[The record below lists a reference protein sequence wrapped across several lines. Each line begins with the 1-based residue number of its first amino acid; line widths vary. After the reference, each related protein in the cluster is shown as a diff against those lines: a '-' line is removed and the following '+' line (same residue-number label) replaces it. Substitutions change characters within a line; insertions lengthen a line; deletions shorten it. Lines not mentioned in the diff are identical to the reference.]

1 MKIPILKDGPMNRET
16 ILLVEDE
23 QDIQDLLKFHLE
35 RENLSVV
42 SALTGEDA
50 LKALQSQKPDLILL
64 DLMLPGIDGLEVCRR
79 LKGQEGTRDIPI
91 IMLTAK
97 DSEADIVTGL
107 EMGASDYIC
116 KPFSPRVVL
125 ARIHAVLRR
134 PVTPE
139 PEEDTGPAI
148 HAGPLTVDPERY
160 KVEIKGKEVPL
171 TYTEFRILHLLVSSP
186 GRAFSRQQIVD
197 QVRGESYAVTE
208 RIVDVQMVSLRKK
221 LGHLG
226 DWIET
231 VRGVGYRFK
240 EV

>member
-1 MKIPILKDGPMNRET
+1 MTRET

-23 QDIQDLLKFHLE
+23 HDIRELLKFHLE
-35 RENLSVV
+35 RDNLAVEAVENGEN
-42 SALTGEDA
+42 ALQA
-50 LKALQSQKPDLILL
+50 LKSRGVSLVLL

-79 LKGQEGTRDIPI
+79 LKAQPETREIPI

-97 DSEADIVTGL
+97 DSEADIVAGL
-107 EMGASDYIC
+107 EMGAADYVC
-116 KPFSPRVVL
+116 KPFSPRVL
-125 ARIHAVLRR
+125 MARIHAVLRR
-134 PVTPE
+134 PTTDAAA
-139 PEEDTGPAI
+139 DTAGPVI
-148 HAGPLTVDPERY
+148 KIGPLTVDPGRH
-160 KVEIKGKEVPL
+160 KVEIKGKEIQL
-171 TYTEFRILHLLVSSP
+171 TYTEFRILQLLAENA
-186 GRAFSRQQIVD
+186 GRAFTRQQIVD

-221 LGHLG
+221 LGPLG

>member
-1 MKIPILKDGPMNRET
+1 MSKES

-23 QDIQDLLKFHLE
+23 HDIQDLLKFHLE
-35 RENLSVV
+35 RENLVV
-42 SALTGEDA
+42 ETADTGEDA
-50 LKALQSQKPDLILL
+50 LQRLKSRTVSLILL

-79 LKGQEGTRDIPI
+79 LKAQPETAAIPI

-107 EMGASDYIC
+107 EMGAADYVC
-116 KPFSPRVVL
+116 KPFSPRVL
-125 ARIHAVLRR
+125 MARIHAVLRR
-134 PVTPE
+134 PVAAATGDVLE
-139 PEEDTGPAI
+139 PVITV
-148 HAGPLTVDPERY
+148 GPLTVDPGRH
-160 KVEIKGKEVPL
+160 KVEIKGREVPL
-171 TYTEFRILHLLVSSP
+171 TFTEFRILHLLAESP

-221 LGHLG
+221 LGALG

>member
-1 MKIPILKDGPMNRET
+1 MSKES

-23 QDIQDLLKFHLE
+23 HDIQDLLKFHLE
-35 RENLSVV
+35 RENLVV
-42 SALTGEDA
+42 ETADTGEDA
-50 LKALQSQKPDLILL
+50 LQRLKSRTVSLILL

-79 LKGQEGTRDIPI
+79 LKAQPETADIPI

-107 EMGASDYIC
+107 EMGAADYVC
-116 KPFSPRVVL
+116 KPFSPRVL
-125 ARIHAVLRR
+125 MARIHAVLRR
-134 PVTPE
+134 PVAAATGDVLE
-139 PEEDTGPAI
+139 PVITV
-148 HAGPLTVDPERY
+148 GPLTVDPGRH
-160 KVEIKGKEVPL
+160 KVEIKGREVPL
-171 TYTEFRILHLLVSSP
+171 TFTEFRILHLLAESP

-221 LGHLG
+221 LGALG

>member
-1 MKIPILKDGPMNRET
+1 MTKDT

-23 QDIQDLLKFHLE
+23 HDIQDLLKFNLE
-35 RENLSVV
+35 RENYTVETV
-42 SALTGEDA
+42 DTGEDA
-50 LKALQSQKPDLILL
+50 LQFLKTRQASLILL
-64 DLMLPGIDGLEVCRR
+64 DLMLPGMDGLEVCRR
-79 LKGQEGTRDIPI
+79 LKAQAETRDIPI

-107 EMGASDYIC
+107 EMGSADYVC
-116 KPFSPRVVL
+116 KPFSPRVLV
-125 ARIHAVLRR
+125 ARIHSVLRR
-134 PVTPE
+134 PVPVLLN
-139 PEEDTGPAI
+139 DDLGPVI
-148 HAGPLTVDPERY
+148 ELGPLTVDPGRH
-160 KVEIKGKEVPL
+160 KVEIKGKEIQL
-171 TYTEFRILHLLVSSP
+171 TYTEFRILKLLADNP
-186 GRAFSRQQIVD
+186 GRAFTRHQIVD

-221 LGHLG
+221 LGALG

>member
-1 MKIPILKDGPMNRET
+1 MAQET

-23 QDIQDLLKFHLE
+23 HDIQDLLKFHLE
-35 RENLSVV
+35 REHFTVT
-42 SALTGEDA
+42 AIDTGEDA
-50 LKALQSQKPDLILL
+50 LQFLETHKVSLILL

-79 LKGQEGTRDIPI
+79 LKDGPETREIPI

-97 DSEADIVTGL
+97 DGEADIVAGL
-107 EMGASDYIC
+107 EMGAADYVS
-116 KPFSPRVVL
+116 KPFSPRVL
-125 ARIHAVLRR
+125 IARIHAILRR
-134 PVTPE
+134 PSSSL
-139 PEEDTGPAI
+139 DDNSGPI
-148 HAGPLTVDPERY
+148 IEMGVLTIDPGRH
-160 KVEIKGKEVPL
+160 KVEIKGKEIQL
-171 TYTEFRILHLLVSSP
+171 TYTEFRILKLLAETP
-186 GRAFSRQQIVD
+186 GHARSRQQIVD

-221 LGHLG
+221 LGALG

>member
-1 MKIPILKDGPMNRET
+1 MTRES

-23 QDIQDLLKFHLE
+23 RDIQELLKFHLE
-35 RENLSVV
+35 RENLVV
-42 SALTGEDA
+42 EAVGDGESALRA
-50 LKALQSQKPDLILL
+50 LKGRGFSLILL

-79 LKGQEGTRDIPI
+79 LKAQPETREIPI

-97 DSEADIVTGL
+97 DSEADIVAGL
-107 EMGASDYIC
+107 EMGAADYVC
-116 KPFSPRVVL
+116 KPFSPRVL
-125 ARIHAVLRR
+125 MARIHAVLRR
-134 PVTPE
+134 PITSVNE
-139 PEEDTGPAI
+139 NDGPVI
-148 HAGPLTVDPERY
+148 NIGPLTIDPGRH
-160 KVEIKGKEVPL
+160 KVEIKGKEIQL
-171 TYTEFRILHLLVSSP
+171 TYTEFRILRLLAESP

-197 QVRGESYAVTE
+197 QVRGESYSVTE

-221 LGHLG
+221 LGNLG

>member
-1 MKIPILKDGPMNRET
+1 MSKES

-23 QDIQDLLKFHLE
+23 HDIQDLLKFHLE
-35 RENLSVV
+35 RENLVV
-42 SALTGEDA
+42 ETADTGEDA
-50 LKALQSQKPDLILL
+50 LQRLKSRTVSLILL

-79 LKGQEGTRDIPI
+79 LKAQPETADIPI

-107 EMGASDYIC
+107 EMGAADYVC
-116 KPFSPRVVL
+116 KPFSPRVL
-125 ARIHAVLRR
+125 MARIHAVLRR
-134 PVTPE
+134 PVAAAAGDVLE
-139 PEEDTGPAI
+139 PVIT
-148 HAGPLTVDPERY
+148 AGPLTVDPGRH
-160 KVEIKGKEVPL
+160 KVEIKGREIPL
-171 TYTEFRILHLLVSSP
+171 TFTEFRILHLLAESP

-221 LGHLG
+221 LGALG